1 VERVIEKELET
12 LRMLTDELEEDF
24 SNLLL
29 NGVEKTEIQRI
40 KTRIKKH
47 LVNLQTIA
55 IDLKT
60 DLELIEE
67 WRAKND

>member
-1 VERVIEKELET
+1 MERVIEKELET

>member
-1 VERVIEKELET
+1 MERVIEKELET

-29 NGVEKTEIQRI
+29 NGIEKTEIQRI

-67 WRAKND
+67 WRAK